1 MVLGKPG
8 SPLSF
13 PQDRRGQRGP
23 ERAGTGNGGQRA
35 LGKRGLLGT
44 RPGPGG
50 PAASAVLAS
59 ASGRISSFQGGRS
72 KPVITM
78 ATSLPGYLEG
88 MSPQR
93 EEQGAAEAACECQ
106 ALDMEAGRRDTSN
119 RMPCLGSVGRPAHQ
133 PSLHLLKVWLGVQ
146 HLRSGVWFHVAGD
159 PPSSAALGT
168 SSDS

>member
-1 MVLGKPG
+1 MVLGKLG

-13 PQDRRGQRGP
+13 PRYRRGRRGR
-23 ERAGTGNGGQRA
+23 ERAGAGNGGQRA

-50 PAASAVLAS
+50 PTASVVLAS
-59 ASGRISSFQGGRS
+59 TPGRSGSFQGGRS
-72 KPVITM
+72 KPVVTM

-93 EEQGAAEAACECQ
+93 DEQGAAEAACECQ

-119 RMPCLGSVGRPAHQ
+119 RTPCLGSVGRPAHQ
-133 PSLHLLKVWLGVQ
+133 PSIHLLRVGM
-146 HLRSGVWFHVAGD
+146 GVWPLRGAVLHCRRPALQRSSGD
-159 PPSSAALGT
+159 QL
-168 SSDS
+168 